1 MTASALLPTPIRR
14 LDGQPVYERGRIT
27 VTVDQIILPDGRPG
41 EYTLVDMGVRFG
53 VAVIPVATAADGTQ
67 YLAMVRQHR
76 YPVNDW
82 VLELPG
88 GGAAA
93 IEAGE
98 ALRELVEETGIVA
111 EDVELLGTFYEN
123 PGLSPILGS
132 AWLARVPLA
141 AMDTVHVEDE
151 SGCFT
156 EWHSVA
162 DVRALMASGGISAGV
177 TLASLGIAF
186 ASGKLS

>member
-1 MTASALLPTPIRR
+1 MTTALLPTPIRR
-14 LDGQPVYERGRIT
+14 LDGQPVYERGRLT
-27 VTVDQIILPDGRPG
+27 VTVDQIVLPDGRPG

-53 VAVIPVATAADGTQ
+53 VAVIPVATSGDGTR
-67 YLAMVRQHR
+67 YIAMVRQHR
-76 YPVNDW
+76 YPVKDW

-93 IEAGE
+93 IEPGE

-123 PGLSPILGS
+123 PGLSSIVGS
-132 AWLARVPLA
+132 AWLAEVPASAMSA
-141 AMDTVHVEDE
+141 AHVEDE

-156 EWHSVA
+156 EWHSIA
-162 DVRALMASGGISAGV
+162 EVRELMASGGISAGV

-186 ASGKLS
+186 ASGKLG